1 MWNCRALLR
10 DRILKAFEK
19 NAKRKYGGGDG
30 GGDSGGAD
38 FNDGFDDGVSED
50 NWAPPSGGAPT

>member
-38 FNDGFDDGVSED
+38 FDDGFDDGVGED